1 MIAVALAN
9 FLFLI
14 YPFAHVEK
22 YPPLTFALQLNR
34 EWPPGTV
41 VYYALNNSDASL
53 VRYFTPTTQ
62 WKQLPAKPEA
72 GAWLET
78 TAIDQIASAPEG
90 RQWLDSHT
98 KKESLKELSDSAY
111 KIRFIQ
117 IKSVT
122 DPR

>member
-1 MIAVALAN
+1 VIAVALAN

-62 WKQLPAKPEA
+62 WKQLKGKPED

-78 TAIDQIASAPEG
+78 TAIDQIGSTTEG
-90 RQWLDSHT
+90 RQWLKTHT
-98 KKESLKELSDSAY
+98 KKESLKELSDSSY

-117 IKSVT
+117 LAT
-122 DPR
+122 D